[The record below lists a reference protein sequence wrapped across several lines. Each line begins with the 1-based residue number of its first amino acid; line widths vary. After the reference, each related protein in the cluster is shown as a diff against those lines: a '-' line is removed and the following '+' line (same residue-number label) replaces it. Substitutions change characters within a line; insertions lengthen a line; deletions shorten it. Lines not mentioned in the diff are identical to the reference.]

1 MEYDAAYFGRQ
12 IPNYT
17 ATRFQEVPTF
27 FAMKTQSNIFFDV
40 LLTVHLSIFILVIN
54 QLDAQNFVLQ

>member
-17 ATRFQEVPTF
+17 ASRFQEALTLTF
-27 FAMKTQSNIFFDV
+27 FVMTTQSNV
-40 LLTVHLSIFILVIN
+40 LFY
-54 QLDAQNFVLQ
+54 

>member
-17 ATRFQEVPTF
+17 ATRFQEVLTLTF
-27 FAMKTQSNIFFDV
+27 FAMRTQSNFFFLCFADRV
-40 LLTVHLSIFILVIN
+40 SQYIYLSN
-54 QLDAQNFVLQ
+54 